1 MSNESQ
7 SNVRLW
13 KHWMNPLDTIVPV
26 KKHFRSFACL
36 FFLFSACIVCPLAGQ
51 AQQIDLSQFKREH
64 LITNAFG
71 GETGDVSIYVSFP
84 NWFGRPGYCPVR
96 VRVVPRKGLTFKRDG
111 SLRLIMGSSIYSEGT
126 DAKTC
131 IDIPIEN
138 GTSEA
143 KGEMLG
149 NFLLEGNGLSGFRRN
164 QFGITATLNGRKLTG
179 QRVYVYNGRAGG
191 RECQNLIL
199 ISTESSKDDS
209 RRLEALAEMAETGNW
224 YSQETIADGV
234 QQVSAFGD
242 IRKLP
247 SNWLLLSNLEHVS
260 IGFDDL
266 ARLDATGLECLNQ
279 YVLAG
284 GYLAIN
290 KVSSASAVANSL
302 PLDLSRQLVE
312 STKGSQK
319 SQTSSKTKTK
329 YILPSDFD
337 PPRLDLLKNTL
348 WDRFQLAIGKSA
360 LDGSNSPANVWLDAR
375 VIPYDLQQG
384 IDPVLKDLLEVG
396 KSYVDWK
403 LASPSIFISRIYDDL
418 IDSTPQTQVS
428 GTLSDGSLSQ
438 SPVELKKPILLP
450 HGFGTMYL
458 DNRRRSDNSS
468 AWEDR
473 TKAITS
479 QVLYDSTNR
488 ISRLSQG
495 IGDDFWDWLIPSVGR
510 TPAIPFLIFVVLFV
524 GGAVPGIMY
533 WSHQHKRRVWLVV
546 LMPLTAAICTF
557 FLFSY
562 GLLKDGLGAV
572 SRTRSLSFV
581 DEKGDGMVWSRQ
593 SYFAATVSN
602 QGMNIASET
611 QFVPMTVN
619 SYASLP
625 DCEQFEVDGMQLY
638 RGILAPR
645 SQTQFSLTHPLRK
658 LLILKRGSDHDPILG
673 GPSILNQSNFTW
685 NKAVFVDS
693 KGEYFIASDVG
704 PGQRAECI
712 VSSRDETSLALQ
724 KEYKTQP
731 LAPPADSPSADQ
743 TSLGQ
748 FSLEFFSFRSAF
760 RPARTNNA
768 HQITEEVTWTSL
780 LSNKSGVSTVLSPGT
795 YVIFASE
802 APYLERCLPGVKDQ
816 DGLHTIVGRW

>member
-1 MSNESQ
+1 M
-7 SNVRLW
+7 
-13 KHWMNPLDTIVPV
+13 
-26 KKHFRSFACL
+26 
-36 FFLFSACIVCPLAGQ
+36 AGR
-51 AQQIDLSQFKREH
+51 AQNLDLSQFKREH
-64 LITNAFG
+64 LITHGFG
-71 GETGDVSIYVSFP
+71 GDTGDVTIYVSFP

-111 SLRLIMGSSIYSEGT
+111 MLRLIMGSSIHSEGT

-143 KGEMLG
+143 NGEMLG
-149 NFLLEGNGLSGFRRN
+149 NFLIEGNGLTGFRRN

-179 QRVYVYNGRAGG
+179 QRVYVYNGRVGG
-191 RECQNLIL
+191 KECKNLIF

-209 RRLEALAEMAETGNW
+209 RRQEALAEMSQTGNW
-224 YSQETIADGV
+224 FSQEAIADGV

-242 IRKLP
+242 IRNMP

-266 ARLDATGLECLNQ
+266 ARLDAAGQACLNQ
-279 YVLAG
+279 YVLSG

-290 KVSSASAVANSL
+290 KVSSASAVANYL
-302 PLDLSRQLVE
+302 PIDMSRQIGE
-312 STKGSQK
+312 SNNSSQK
-319 SQTSSKTKTK
+319 NPSSSKSKTKI
-329 YILPSDFD
+329 ILPSDFE
-337 PPRLDLLKNTL
+337 PPSLDMLENTL
-348 WDRFQLAIGKSA
+348 WDRFQLSIGNSV
-360 LDGSNSPANVWLDAR
+360 LDGGNSLNNWGLNNNVVPSYFYESSNSLW
-375 VIPYDLQQG
+375 
-384 IDPVLKDLLEVG
+384 KDLLEIG
-396 KSYVDWK
+396 KFYVDWK
-403 LASPSIFISRIYDDL
+403 LASPSIFVSRIYDDL
-418 IDSTPQTQVS
+418 IDSTPQTQGLAPQSEGSVS
-428 GTLSDGSLSQ
+428 QDS
-438 SPVELKKPILLP
+438 VELKKPILVR
-450 HGFGTMYL
+450 HGFGIVYL

-468 AWEDR
+468 VWEDKS
-473 TKAITS
+473 KAATS
-479 QVLYDSTNR
+479 QVMDGSVNR
-488 ISRLSQG
+488 TSRFSQG
-495 IGDDFWDWLIPSVGR
+495 VGDDFWDWLIPSVGR

-524 GGAVPGIMY
+524 GVAAPGIMY

-572 SRTRSLSFV
+572 SRMRSLSFV
-581 DEKGDGMVWSRQ
+581 DENGDGMVWSRQ

-602 QGMNIASET
+602 QGLSIGKET

-619 SYASLP
+619 SYANLP

-638 RGILAPR
+638 RGILPPR
-645 SQTQFSLTHPLRK
+645 SQTQFSITHPLKK
-658 LLILKRGSDHDPILG
+658 LPILKRGFEHDPILN
-673 GPSILNQSNFTW
+673 GPAIFNNSNFKW
-685 NKAVFVDS
+685 DKAVFVGPT
-693 KGEYFIASDVG
+693 GECFIASNVG
-704 PGQRAECI
+704 PGDRAKCEAI
-712 VSSRDETSLALQ
+712 SKDDAALALQ

-731 LAPPADSPSADQ
+731 LVPPADSPSADQ

-748 FSLEFFSFRSAF
+748 YFLDGFSFKQG
-760 RPARTNNA
+760 RTNNTQ
-768 HQITEEVTWTSL
+768 QITEELTWTNMIGKKGSDP
-780 LSNKSGVSTVLSPGT
+780 TVLLPGT